1 MRRGL
6 TGHYEITEGGR
17 ETKDLEKL
25 QAFTGDPAYQYR
37 LGLFLRIGP
46 MDDSELRAFIHGE
59 EAHNWTENL
68 RQALGAMG
76 YGG

>member
-6 TGHYEITEGGR
+6 TGHYEITEVGG
-17 ETKDLEKL
+17 ETKHLEKL
-25 QAFTGDPAYQYR
+25 QAFTGDSAYQYR

-46 MDDSELRAFIHGE
+46 MNDLELRVFIHGK
-59 EAHNWTENL
+59 EAHNWTEDL

-76 YGG
+76 YG